1 MLINCPECGKEISD
15 AANNCPNCG
24 FPLIKQ
30 KNEIP
35 LPPKHEDI
43 VKQKNKD
50 DNSSGGIVFSII
62 LCIMVVFV
70 VGKINDYKSN
80 STVLSNTESNYE
92 NSDDYESLEEI
103 TDAVE
108 QRRAE
113 NIEKLTNDDEE
124 TEIIEEKSEINI
136 PTFEEYI
143 VDCQEYNYKD
153 VLRNP
158 YDYVGKKV
166 KIEVEIS
173 SVHEESMFN
182 AGKYYFARAKEEPN
196 SDYYYGNEYTI
207 FDNRFDTGLKLLEDD
222 VIMVYGEIAE
232 PEYTKSFILSS
243 DELFCIDMKFVE
255 LISE

>member
-1 MLINCPECGKEISD
+1 MLIKCPECQKEISD
-15 AANNCPNCG
+15 KAPNCPNCG
-24 FPLIKQ
+24 FPLIKP

-43 VKQKNKD
+43 VKQKNKN

-80 STVLSNTESNYE
+80 ITVLSNTESNYE
-92 NSDDYESLEEI
+92 NSEDYESSEEI
-103 TDAVE
+103 TDFDD
-108 QRRAE
+108 QKRKE
-113 NIEKLTNDDEE
+113 NIEKLTSDIEDEKDS
-124 TEIIEEKSEINI
+124 EIIT
-136 PTFEEYI
+136 PTFKEYI

-158 YDYVGKKV
+158 SDYIGKKV

-173 SVHEESMFN
+173 SVHEESLFN
-182 AGKYYFARAKEEPN
+182 AGKYYFAYSKEDKDSN
-196 SDYYYGNEYTI
+196 YYHGDMYGI
-207 FDNRFDTGLKLLEDD
+207 FDNRYNTDLKLLEDD
-222 VIMVYGEIAE
+222 VIMVYGEIVE
-232 PEYTKSFILSS
+232 SEYTKSFILSS